1 MENVPVTSDQGRVYD
16 LIISADINH
25 NNWDNHQWPMQCSR
39 VTVCHHYSGDRD
51 AGPEMG
57 HWECVHITQC
67 QDLASN
73 IMQLKMEIIN
83 INEKMNM

>member
-1 MENVPVTSDQGRVYD
+1 MTGMENVPVTSDQGRVYD

-25 NNWDNHQWPMQCSR
+25 SNWDNHQWPMQCSR

-67 QDLASN
+67 QGPCFQYYATQN
-73 IMQLKMEIIN
+73 VN
-83 INEKMNM
+83 H